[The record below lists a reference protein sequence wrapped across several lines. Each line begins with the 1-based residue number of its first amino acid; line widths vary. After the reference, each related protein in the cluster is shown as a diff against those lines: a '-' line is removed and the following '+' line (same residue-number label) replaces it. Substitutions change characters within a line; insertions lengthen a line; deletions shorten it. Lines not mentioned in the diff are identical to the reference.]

1 MRTLFITNDF
11 PPRRGG
17 IETFVRSLCDQLP
30 PEDVVVYTATM
41 PGDAAYDAR
50 QPFSVH
56 RDPGTMLLPTQAVR
70 RRVVDVM
77 RGEGCSRVVFG
88 ASAPLGLLARSLRAA
103 GAEHLT
109 AITHGHEVW
118 WARVPGSRQ
127 LLRRIGDD
135 VDELTYVSEWC
146 RDRIVT
152 ALTDEGRAKLRRLV
166 PTVDT
171 GIFRAGV
178 GGAAVRERLGIPDE
192 APVVVCVARMV
203 RRKGQDTLVR
213 IWRDVQRE
221 HPGAVLLLVGDGP
234 DRARIERMVRRRGL
248 AHHVVLVGSVAASD
262 VPAYLDAADA
272 FAMPC
277 RTRRLGLEAEA
288 FGIVFLEAAA
298 MGLPVVGGTS
308 GGAPEAVALARARF
322 AASSIAP

>member
-56 RDPGTMLLPTQAVR
+56 RDPGTMLLPTPAVR

-118 WARVPGSRQ
+118 WARLPGTRQ

-135 VDELTYVSEWC
+135 VDELTYVSAWC
-146 RDRIVT
+146 RDRIAT
-152 ALTDEGRAKLRRLV
+152 ALTDEGRAKLSPLV

-178 GGAAVRERLGIPDE
+178 GGAAVRERLRIPDD

-234 DRARIERMVRRRGL
+234 DRRRIERMVHRSGL
-248 AHHVVLVGSVAASD
+248 AREVLFAGSVDPSD
-262 VPAYLDAADA
+262 VPAYLAAGDV

-277 RTRRLGLEAEA
+277 RTRRFGLEAEA
-288 FGIVFLEAAA
+288 FGIVYLEAAA
-298 MGLPVVGGTS
+298 MGLPVVGGSS
-308 GGAPEAVALARARF
+308 GGAPEAVALARARL
-322 AASSIAP
+322 SAPTLTP